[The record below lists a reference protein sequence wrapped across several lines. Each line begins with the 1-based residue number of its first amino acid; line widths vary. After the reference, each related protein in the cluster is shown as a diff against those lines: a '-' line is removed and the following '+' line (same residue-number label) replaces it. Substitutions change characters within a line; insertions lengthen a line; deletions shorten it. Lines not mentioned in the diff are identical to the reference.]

1 MTNDTTGETVTG
13 NSEDALHEEHTG
25 KEWQQLNSQQRLYL
39 LPDFCKFSL
48 PYVDPGDKATS
59 WSRINGNTLYT
70 VSPNLYVKD
79 KTQHALWPYGKI
91 ARLLLIWISTQ
102 VMLHKAEDLTL
113 TLPQSLNQ
121 LMKEIGI
128 YRNDGKPNGRE
139 YARYRMAL
147 QAICGMRT
155 QVTKYDGDDD
165 GGMMAGKNLI
175 IADTYNLGWG
185 FKTVGELSTIS
196 LNKSTYEYM
205 RHSTPLD
212 AAAVYLLTNTNPVVR
227 GRSRG
232 QDLDLYTWLNAR
244 NYSLTHS
251 PNRQTAPITWQQLA
265 NQFGN
270 TYNNLHDFTKRFKI
284 SLNNVRMVWPDLN
297 VEVING
303 QGIVLHQSHRSVN
316 PKFRPT
322 GK

>member
-1 MTNDTTGETVTG
+1 MQHDTARSDDAKEG
-13 NSEDALHEEHTG
+13 NVRIHQEHTG
-25 KEWQQLNSQQRLYL
+25 NEWQQLNSQQRLYL
-39 LPDFCKFSL
+39 LGDYCKFSL
-48 PYVDPGDKATS
+48 PYVDPGDKETS

-79 KTQHALWPYGKI
+79 NTRHALWPYGKI

-102 VMLHKAEDLTL
+102 VMLHKADNLTL

-121 LMKEIGI
+121 LMKEIGV

-155 QVTKYDGDDD
+155 QVTTYDGDDD
-165 GGMMAGKNLI
+165 NGMMTGKNLI
-175 IADTYNLGWG
+175 IADTYTLGWG
-185 FKTVGELSTIS
+185 FKTVGELSTIN

-205 RHSTPLD
+205 QHSTPLD
-212 AAAVYLLTNTNPVVR
+212 AAAVYLLTNTNPLVR

-232 QDLDLYTWLNAR
+232 QDLDLYAWLNSR
-244 NYSLTHS
+244 NYSLIHS
-251 PNRQTAPITWQQLA
+251 PSRQTAPITWKQLS

-270 TYNNLHDFTKRFKI
+270 TYSSVKEFTRWFKK
-284 SLNNVRMVWPDLN
+284 SLETVQMVWPQLN
-297 VEVING
+297 VEIIDG
-303 QGIVLHQSHRSVN
+303 QGIILHRSTRSVTA
-316 PKFRPT
+316 KRKPT
-322 GK
+322 GN